1 MALQQFTNLN
11 FEDIKTSIKDYL
23 RQNSNFSDM
32 DFEGSNLSVIINLLA
47 YNSYT
52 TAYNTNAVVNETF
65 IDSATLRE
73 NVVSLARNIGYVPR
87 SKRAARMIVDYHM
100 TGIST
105 STNTITFQ
113 PGLIGNGSVSNINF
127 LFSIP
132 EKVTGTSFA
141 GESNG
146 TIELFQGQY
155 LESRFVVNDSLP
167 NQRYILP
174 NNGVDTSTIR
184 VKVKENNSSTTAD
197 EYKLVDNIIGVTS
210 TSNIYLIQETTDEK
224 YEVLFGDGIFGKK
237 LSNGNV
243 IEISYIKTEG
253 REGNGVRRL
262 VFSGTVTDED
272 NITEQDVRTTII
284 PQFASQNG
292 DDIEDVRS
300 VRYYAPRLYS
310 SQHRA
315 VTANDYEAIV
325 PSVYPNIE
333 SISAFGGEEL
343 TPPKYGRVY
352 IAAKPKNGSFLS
364 EFTKKQILSSLKNYS
379 VAGIVPEIIDLK
391 FLYVELDTHV
401 YYNSNFVGDTQNLRT
416 DVINAM
422 SVFASGTE
430 LNKFGGRFKYSKV
443 LSLIDRVS
451 ESITSNITTIRI
463 RRNLVAQ
470 LNVFSQYEICFDNTF
485 HRNESRYNI
494 KSTGFNVSNVSGT
507 VYFSDQHTPNTEKG
521 KLFLFQ
527 IDGDSTIKILSTT
540 FGSVDYKKGEVIID
554 TVNITGTVLPDNII
568 EIQAI
573 PQSNDVLAR
582 KELYLQFDVSNSNF
596 FMRED
601 PISTGANT
609 SGTRYDPQSSYSNG
623 AKVRG
628 AIITSSASTS
638 SLVGY
643 VNGNPYYGPFHF
655 HPNTGKKMVGAFH
668 VSSPHDTIY
677 ATKAESL
684 GISADSA
691 AIDSSSTSTSMTSTS
706 SSSSPSSSSSSSSS
720 GYGY

>member
-32 DFEGSNLSVIINLLA
+32 DFEGSNLSVIVNLLA

-52 TAYNTNAVVNETF
+52 SAYNTNAVVNETF

-87 SKRAARMIVDYHM
+87 SRRAARMRIDYDI
-100 TGIST
+100 TGIT
-105 STNTITFQ
+105 STTETITFQ
-113 PGLIGNGSVSNINF
+113 PGLIGNGALSNVNF
-127 LFSIP
+127 LFSLP
-132 EKVTGTSFA
+132 EKVTGPAFEGRAA
-141 GESNG
+141 GNFEV
-146 TIELFQGQY
+146 FQGQY
-155 LESRFVVNDSLP
+155 LESKFVVNDSLP

-184 VKVKENNSSTTAD
+184 INVKENNASTTVT

-224 YEVLFGDGIFGKK
+224 YEVLFGDGIFGQK
-237 LSNGNV
+237 LNNGNV

-253 REGNGVRRL
+253 KEGNGVSRL
-262 VFSGTVTDED
+262 QFSGTVTNE
-272 NITEQDVRTTII
+272 NGATESNLLSSIN
-284 PQFASQNG
+284 PHSPSQNG
-292 DDIEDVRS
+292 DDIEDIRS

-391 FLYVELDTHV
+391 FLYVELDSYV
-401 YYNSNFVGDTQNLRT
+401 YYNSNFVGDTQNLKS

-422 SVFASGTE
+422 SLFASGTE

-451 ESITSNITTIRI
+451 DSITSNITTIRI

-485 HRNESRYNI
+485 HRNESSYNI
-494 KSTGFNVSNVSGT
+494 KSTGFNISGVSGT
-507 VYFSDQHTPNTEKG
+507 VYFSDQHVSGDTGN
-521 KLFLFQ
+521 LFLFQ
-527 IDGDSTIKILSTT
+527 LDSDTNVKILSTT

-554 TVNITGTVLPDNII
+554 TVNITGTVLSDNII

-582 KELYLQFDVSNSNF
+582 KELYLQFDISNSNF

-609 SGTRYDPQSSYSNG
+609 SGTRYNPQSSYSNG

-628 AIITSSASTS
+628 AIITSTS
-638 SLVGY
+638 SATTLVGY
-643 VNGNPYYGPFHF
+643 VNGQPYYGAFHTMS
-655 HPNTGKKMVGAFH
+655 NGNRMTGAFH
-668 VSSPHDTIY
+668 SDSS
-677 ATKAESL
+677 SL
-684 GISADSA
+684 ISSTPTT
-691 AIDSSSTSTSMTSTS
+691 AIDSSSTSLSQTS
-706 SSSSPSSSSSSSSS
+706 STSSSSSSSSS

>member
-32 DFEGSNLSVIINLLA
+32 DFEGSNLSVIVNLLA

-73 NVVSLARNIGYVPR
+73 NVVALARNIGYVPR
-87 SKRAARMIVDYHM
+87 SRRAARTLVDYSVV
-100 TGIST
+100 GLT
-105 STNTITFQ
+105 STTETIKFQ
-113 PGLIGNGSVSNINF
+113 PGLIGNGTVSNINY

-132 EKVTGTSFA
+132 EEVTGVAINGEAYGSFEA
-141 GESNG
+141 Y
-146 TIELFQGQY
+146 QGQY
-155 LESRFVVNDSLP
+155 LESKFVVNDSLP

-184 VKVKENNSSTTAD
+184 IKVKENNASTTTT

-210 TSNIYLIQETTDEK
+210 TSNIFLIQETTDEK
-224 YEVLFGDGIFGKK
+224 YEVLFGDGIFGQK
-237 LSNGNV
+237 LTNGNV

-253 REGNGVRRL
+253 KEGNGASRL
-262 VFSGTVTDED
+262 SFAGTIVNENLATESGYTAALSL
-272 NITEQDVRTTII
+272 QY
-284 PQFASQNG
+284 PAANG

-391 FLYVELDTHV
+391 FLYVELDSYV
-401 YYNSNFVGDTQNLRT
+401 YYNANFVGDTQNLRS
-416 DVINAM
+416 DVIKAMNA
-422 SVFASGTE
+422 FASGTE

-463 RRNLVAQ
+463 RRNLVAV

-485 HRNESRYNI
+485 HRNESSYNI
-494 KSTGFNVSNVSGT
+494 KSTGFNISGVSGT
-507 VYFSDQHTPNTEKG
+507 VYFSDQHVSGDTG
-521 KLFLFQ
+521 SLFLFQ
-527 IDGDSTIKILSTT
+527 LDSDTNVKILSSS
-540 FGSVDYKKGEVIID
+540 FGSIDYKKGEVIID

-596 FMRED
+596 LMRED

-609 SGTRYDPQSSYSNG
+609 SGTRYNPQSSYSNG

-628 AIITSSASTS
+628 AIITSTS
-638 SLVGY
+638 SATTLVGY
-643 VNGNPYYGPFHF
+643 VNGQPYYGAFHTMS
-655 HPNTGKKMVGAFH
+655 NGNRMTGAFH
-668 VSSPHDTIY
+668 SDTSLPITSTPTSP
-677 ATKAESL
+677 
-684 GISADSA
+684 
-691 AIDSSSTSTSMTSTS
+691 IDSSSTSVSQTSSTTST
-706 SSSSPSSSSSSSSS
+706 SSSSSSSSS

>member
-32 DFEGSNLSVIINLLA
+32 DFEGSNLSVIVNLLA

-87 SKRAARMIVDYHM
+87 SKRAARMIVDYDI
-100 TGIST
+100 TGIT
-105 STNTITFQ
+105 STTKTITFE
-113 PGLIGNGSVSNINF
+113 PGLIGNGTVSNVNY

-132 EKVTGTSFA
+132 EKVTGSA
-141 GESNG
+141 IDGVSSG
-146 TIELFQGQY
+146 TMEVFQGQY
-155 LESRFVVNDSLP
+155 LESKYVVNDSLP

-184 VKVKENNSSTTAD
+184 VNVKENNSSTTTT

-224 YEVLFGDGIFGKK
+224 YEVLFGDGIFGHK

-253 REGNGVRRL
+253 KDGNGVARL
-262 VFSGTVTDED
+262 LFAGTVTNENLASET
-272 NITEQDVRTTII
+272 NITASLNT
-284 PQFASQNG
+284 QFPSQNG

-315 VTANDYEAIV
+315 VTASDYEAIV

-343 TPPKYGRVY
+343 SPPKYGRVY

-364 EFTKKQILSSLKNYS
+364 EFTKKQILTSLKNYS

-391 FLYVELDTHV
+391 FLFVELDTHV
-401 YYNSNFVGDTQNLRT
+401 YYNSNFVGDPENLRT
-416 DVINAM
+416 DVISSM
-422 SVFASGTE
+422 SAFASGTE

-485 HRNESRYNI
+485 HRNESSYNI
-494 KSTGFNVSNVSGT
+494 KSTGFNISGASGT
-507 VYFSDQHTPNTEKG
+507 VYFSDQHIAGTDKG
-521 KLFLFQ
+521 NLFLFQ
-527 IDGDSTIKILSTT
+527 IDGDSSVKILSTT

-623 AKVRG
+623 SKVRG
-628 AIITSSASTS
+628 AIITSTS
-638 SLVGY
+638 SGSTLVGY

-668 VSSPHDTIY
+668 VSTPHDTIY

-684 GISADSA
+684 GIAVETA

-706 SSSSPSSSSSSSSS
+706 SSSSSSSSSS

>member
-32 DFEGSNLSVIINLLA
+32 DFEGSNLSVIVNLLA

-52 TAYNTNAVVNETF
+52 SAYNTNAVVNETF

-87 SKRAARMIVDYHM
+87 SRRAARMVIDYDI
-100 TGIST
+100 TGIT
-105 STNTITFQ
+105 STTETITFQ
-113 PGLIGNGSVSNINF
+113 PGLIGNGAVSNVNF
-127 LFSIP
+127 LFSLP
-132 EKVTGTSFA
+132 EKVTGPAYEGRAA
-141 GESNG
+141 GNFEVY
-146 TIELFQGQY
+146 QGQY
-155 LESRFVVNDSLP
+155 LESKFVVNDSLP

-184 VKVKENNSSTTAD
+184 INVKENNASTTVT

-224 YEVLFGDGIFGKK
+224 YEVLFGDGIFGQK
-237 LSNGNV
+237 LNNGNV

-253 REGNGVRRL
+253 KEGNGVSRL
-262 VFSGTVTDED
+262 QFSGTVTNE
-272 NITEQDVRTTII
+272 NGATESSLISSI
-284 PQFASQNG
+284 NPHSPSQNG
-292 DDIEDVRS
+292 DDIEDIRS

-391 FLYVELDTHV
+391 FLYVELDSYV
-401 YYNSNFVGDTQNLRT
+401 YYNSNFVGDTQNLKS

-422 SVFASGTE
+422 SLFASGTE

-451 ESITSNITTIRI
+451 DSITSNITTIRI

-485 HRNESRYNI
+485 HRNESSYNI
-494 KSTGFNVSNVSGT
+494 KSTGFNISGVSGT
-507 VYFSDQHTPNTEKG
+507 VYFSDQHVSGDTGN
-521 KLFLFQ
+521 LFLFQ
-527 IDGDSTIKILSTT
+527 LDSDTNVKILSTT

-554 TVNITGTVLPDNII
+554 TVNITGTVLSDNII

-582 KELYLQFDVSNSNF
+582 KELYLQFDISNSNF

-609 SGTRYDPQSSYSNG
+609 SGTRYNPQSSYSNG

-628 AIITSSASTS
+628 AIITSTS
-638 SLVGY
+638 SATTLVGY
-643 VNGNPYYGPFHF
+643 VNGQPYYGAFHTMS
-655 HPNTGKKMVGAFH
+655 NGNRMTGAFH
-668 VSSPHDTIY
+668 TESSV
-677 ATKAESL
+677 L
-684 GISADSA
+684 ISSTPTT
-691 AIDSSSTSTSMTSTS
+691 AIDSSSTSVSQTS
-706 SSSSPSSSSSSSSS
+706 STSSSSSSSSS

>member
-32 DFEGSNLSVIINLLA
+32 DFEGSNLSVIVNLLA

-87 SKRAARMIVDYHM
+87 SRRAARMVVDYDI
-100 TGIST
+100 TGIT
-105 STNTITFQ
+105 STTETITFQ
-113 PGLIGNGSVSNINF
+113 PGLIGNGAISNVNF

-132 EKVTGTSFA
+132 EKVTGVAFEGRAA
-141 GESNG
+141 GNFEV
-146 TIELFQGQY
+146 FQGQY
-155 LESRFVVNDSLP
+155 LETRFTVNDSLP

-174 NNGVDTSTIR
+174 NDGVDTSTIR
-184 VKVKENNSSTTAD
+184 INVKENNASTTTT

-224 YEVLFGDGIFGKK
+224 YEILFGDGIFGQK
-237 LSNGNV
+237 LNNGNV
-243 IEISYIKTEG
+243 VEISYIKTEG
-253 REGNGVRRL
+253 KEGNGVSRL
-262 VFSGTVTDED
+262 SFAGTVTNE
-272 NITEQDVRTTII
+272 NAATESGLTATIN
-284 PQFASQNG
+284 PQSPSQNG
-292 DDIEDVRS
+292 DDIEDLRS

-364 EFTKKQILSSLKNYS
+364 DFTKRQILSSLKNYS

-391 FLYVELDTHV
+391 FLYVELDSHV
-401 YYNSNFVGDTQNLRT
+401 YYNSNFVGDIQNLRT

-422 SVFASGTE
+422 TLFASGTE

-443 LSLIDRVS
+443 LSLIDRVND
-451 ESITSNITTIRI
+451 SITSNITTIRI

-485 HRNESRYNI
+485 HRNESSYNV
-494 KSTGFNVSNVSGT
+494 KSTGFYISGVSGA
-507 VYFSDQHTPNTEKG
+507 VYFSDQHVSGDTGN
-521 KLFLFQ
+521 LFLFQ
-527 IDGDSTIKILSTT
+527 LDADTNIKIISST

-554 TVNITGTVLPDNII
+554 TVNITGTVLSDNII

-596 FMRED
+596 YMRED

-609 SGTRYDPQSSYSNG
+609 SGTRYNPQSSYSNG
-623 AKVRG
+623 QKVRG
-628 AIITSSASTS
+628 AVITSTSSATT
-638 SLVGY
+638 LVGY
-643 VNGNPYYGPFHF
+643 VNGQPYYGAFHTMD
-655 HPNTGKKMVGAFH
+655 NGNRMTGAFH
-668 VSSPHDTIY
+668 SPSSQPITS
-677 ATKAESL
+677 TPTT
-684 GISADSA
+684 
-691 AIDSSSTSTSMTSTS
+691 AIDSSSVSVSQTSSSTS
-706 SSSSPSSSSSSSSS
+706 STSSSSSSS
-720 GYGY
+720 GGYGY

>member
-87 SKRAARMIVDYHM
+87 SRRAARMQVDYDI
-100 TGIST
+100 TGIT
-105 STNTITFQ
+105 STTETITFE
-113 PGLIGNGSVSNINF
+113 PGLIGNGTVSNVNF

-132 EKVTGTSFA
+132 EKITGSAF
-141 GESNG
+141 EG
-146 TIELFQGQY
+146 TASGTMEVFQGQY
-155 LESRFVVNDSLP
+155 LESKFVINDSLP
-167 NQRYILP
+167 NQRFILP

-184 VKVKENNSSTTAD
+184 VNVKENNSSTTVT

-224 YEVLFGDGIFGKK
+224 YEVLFGDGIFGRK
-237 LSNGNV
+237 LENGNV
-243 IEISYIKTEG
+243 INISYIKTEG
-253 REGNGVRRL
+253 KNGNGVARL
-262 VFSGTVTDED
+262 LFAGTVTNE
-272 NITEQDVRTTII
+272 NLASETSVTASLN
-284 PQFASQNG
+284 PQFPSQNG

-315 VTANDYEAIV
+315 VTANDYEAII

-343 TPPKYGRVY
+343 TPPKYGRVF

-364 EFTKKQILSSLKNYS
+364 SFTKKQILSSLKNYS
-379 VAGIVPEIIDLK
+379 IAGIVPEMIDLK
-391 FLYVELDTHV
+391 FLFVELDSYV
-401 YYNSNFVGDTQNLRT
+401 YYNSNFVGDTENLKT
-416 DVINAM
+416 DVISAM
-422 SVFASGTE
+422 SQFASGTE

-485 HRNESRYNI
+485 HRNDSSYNI
-494 KSTGFNVSNVSGT
+494 KSTGFNVSGISGT
-507 VYFSDQHTPNTEKG
+507 VYFSDQHVSGDTGN
-521 KLFLFQ
+521 LFLFQ
-527 IDGDSTIKILSTT
+527 LDSDTNIKILSTS

-554 TVNITGTVLPDNII
+554 TVNITQTVLADNII

-573 PQSNDVLAR
+573 PQSNDILAR

-609 SGTRYDPQSSYSNG
+609 SGTRYEPQSSYSNG

-628 AIITSSASTS
+628 SIITSTSTS
-638 SLVGY
+638 STLVGY
-643 VNGNPYYGPFHF
+643 VNGQPYF
-655 HPNTGKKMVGAFH
+655 GAFH
-668 VSSPHDTIY
+668 TMPNGNRMTGAFHSESSQPITTTPSSPIDT
-677 ATKAESL
+677 S
-684 GISADSA
+684 SASM
-691 AIDSSSTSTSMTSTS
+691 SMTSSTSSTTTT
-706 SSSSPSSSSSSSSS
+706 SSSSSSS
-720 GYGY
+720 GGY

>member
-32 DFEGSNLSVIINLLA
+32 DFEGSNLSVIVNLLA

-87 SKRAARMIVDYHM
+87 SRRAARMVIDYHI
-100 TGIST
+100 TGIT
-105 STNTITFQ
+105 STTETITFQ
-113 PGLIGNGSVSNINF
+113 PGLIGNGAVSNVNF
-127 LFSIP
+127 LFSLP
-132 EKVTGTSFA
+132 EKVTASASQGTASGNF
-141 GESNG
+141 EVY
-146 TIELFQGQY
+146 QGQY

-184 VKVKENNSSTTAD
+184 INVKENNASTTVT

-224 YEVLFGDGIFGKK
+224 YEVLFGDGIFGQK
-237 LSNGNV
+237 LNSGNV

-253 REGNGVRRL
+253 KEGNGVSRL
-262 VFSGTVTDED
+262 QFSGTVTNE
-272 NITEQDVRTTII
+272 NGATESSLIPSII
-284 PQFASQNG
+284 PQSPSQNG
-292 DDIEDVRS
+292 DDIEDIRS

-391 FLYVELDTHV
+391 FLYVELDSYV

-416 DVINAM
+416 DVVNAM
-422 SVFASGTE
+422 SLFASGTE

-451 ESITSNITTIRI
+451 DSITSNITTIRI

-485 HRNESRYNI
+485 HRNESSYNI
-494 KSTGFNVSNVSGT
+494 KSTGFNISGVSGT
-507 VYFSDQHTPNTEKG
+507 VYFSDQHVSGDTGN
-521 KLFLFQ
+521 LFLFQ
-527 IDGDSTIKILSTT
+527 LDSDTNVKILSTT

-554 TVNITGTVLPDNII
+554 TVNITGTVLSDNII

-582 KELYLQFDVSNSNF
+582 KELYLQFDISNSNF

-609 SGTRYDPQSSYSNG
+609 SGTRYNPQSSYSNG

-628 AIITSSASTS
+628 AIITSTS
-638 SLVGY
+638 SATTLVGY
-643 VNGNPYYGPFHF
+643 VNGQPYYGAFHTMS
-655 HPNTGKKMVGAFH
+655 NGNRMTGAFH
-668 VSSPHDTIY
+668 SESSV
-677 ATKAESL
+677 L
-684 GISADSA
+684 ISSTPTT
-691 AIDSSSTSTSMTSTS
+691 AIDSSSTSQSQTS
-706 SSSSPSSSSSSSSS
+706 STSSSSSSSSS

>member
-32 DFEGSNLSVIINLLA
+32 DFEGSNLSTLVNVLA

-87 SKRAARMIVDYHM
+87 SKRAARMIVDFSIV
-100 TGIST
+100 GIN
-105 STNTITFQ
+105 TNTTTITFQ
-113 PGLIGNGSVSNINF
+113 PGLYGNGSVSSIDY

-132 EKVTGTSFA
+132 QKVTATA
-141 GESNG
+141 KDGESAG
-146 TIELFQGQY
+146 SLEVFQGQY

-184 VKVKENNSSTTAD
+184 VSVKENNSSTTAT
-197 EYKLVDNIIGVTS
+197 EYKIIDNIIGITS

-224 YEVLFGDGIFGKK
+224 YEILFGDGIFGAK
-237 LSNGNV
+237 LQNGNV
-243 IEISYIKTEG
+243 IDISYIKTEG
-253 REGNGVRRL
+253 KNGNGVARL
-262 VFSGTVTDED
+262 SFSGVVTDED
-272 NITEQDVRTTII
+272 NITETGII
-284 PQFASQNG
+284 ASLRPQFPAEGG
-292 DDIEDVRS
+292 DDIEDLRS

-315 VTANDYEAIV
+315 VTASDYEAIL
-325 PSVYPNIE
+325 PSVYANIE
-333 SISAFGGEEL
+333 SVSAFGGEEL
-343 TPPKYGRVY
+343 DPPKYGRVF
-352 IAAKPKNGSFLS
+352 IAAKPKNGNFLS
-364 EFTKKQILSSLKNYS
+364 EFTKKQILTSLKSYS
-379 VAGIVPEIIDLK
+379 VAGIVPEMIDLK
-391 FLYVELDTHV
+391 FLYVELDSYI
-401 YYNSNFVGDTQNLRT
+401 YYNANFVGDTQNLRA
-416 DVINAM
+416 DVITAM
-422 SVFASGTE
+422 NTFASGTE

-451 ESITSNITTIRI
+451 DSITSNITTIRI
-463 RRNLVAQ
+463 RRNLVAR

-485 HRNESRYNI
+485 HRNDNAYNI
-494 KSTGFNVSNVSGT
+494 KSTGFNVSGVSGT
-507 VYFSDQHTPNTEKG
+507 VYFADQFVSGDKG
-521 KLFLFQ
+521 NLFLFQ
-527 IDGDSTIKILSTT
+527 LSSDASVKILSTT

-554 TVNITGTVLPDNII
+554 TVNITSTILSDNII
-568 EIQAI
+568 QIQAI

-609 SGTRYDPQSSYSNG
+609 SGTRYNPQSSYSNG

-628 AIITSSASTS
+628 AIITSASSAST
-638 SLVGY
+638 LVGY
-643 VNGNPYYGPFHF
+643 VNGQPYYGEFHLMSNGNKMTGAT
-655 HPNTGKKMVGAFH
+655 HSPNSVIITNT
-668 VSSPHDTIY
+668 P
-677 ATKAESL
+677 
-684 GISADSA
+684 SA
-691 AIDSSSTSTSMTSTS
+691 AIDTSSTPV
-706 SSSSPSSSSSSSSS
+706 SSSPMSTPSSSSSSSSSS
-720 GYGY
+720 GY

>member
-32 DFEGSNLSVIINLLA
+32 DFEGSNLSVIVNLLA

-87 SKRAARMIVDYHM
+87 SRRAARMLVDYEIV
-100 TGIST
+100 GLT
-105 STNTITFQ
+105 STTETIKFQ
-113 PGLIGNGSVSNINF
+113 PGLIGNGTVSNVNF

-132 EKVTGTSFA
+132 EEVTGAAFEGTAA
-141 GESNG
+141 GTFEA
-146 TIELFQGQY
+146 FQGQY

-184 VKVKENNSSTTAD
+184 INVKENNASTTRT

-210 TSNIYLIQETTDEK
+210 TSNIFLIQETTDEK
-224 YEVLFGDGIFGKK
+224 YEVLFGDGIFGHK

-243 IEISYIKTEG
+243 VEISYIKTEG
-253 REGNGVRRL
+253 KEGNGAVRL
-262 VFSGTVTDED
+262 TFAG
-272 NITEQDVRTTII
+272 TII
-284 PQFASQNG
+284 NENLATESGFTAALSPQFPSSNG

-401 YYNSNFVGDTQNLRT
+401 YYNANFVGDTQNLRT

-451 ESITSNITTIRI
+451 DSITSNITTIRI
-463 RRNLVAQ
+463 RRNLVAV

-485 HRNESRYNI
+485 HRNESSYNI
-494 KSTGFNVSNVSGT
+494 KSTGFNVSGVSGT
-507 VYFSDQHTPNTEKG
+507 VYFSDQHVSGDTGN
-521 KLFLFQ
+521 LFLFQ
-527 IDGDSTIKILSTT
+527 LDSDTNVKILSTT

-554 TVNITGTVLPDNII
+554 TVNITGTVLSDNII

-609 SGTRYDPQSSYSNG
+609 SGTRYNPQSSYSNG

-628 AIITSSASTS
+628 AIITSTS
-638 SLVGY
+638 SATTLVGY
-643 VNGNPYYGPFHF
+643 VNGQPYYGAFHSM
-655 HPNTGKKMVGAFH
+655 PNGDRMTGAFH
-668 VSSPHDTIY
+668 SASSLPITS
-677 ATKAESL
+677 TPTT
-684 GISADSA
+684 
-691 AIDSSSTSTSMTSTS
+691 AIDSSSTSVSQTSSTS
-706 SSSSPSSSSSSSSS
+706 SSSSSSSSSS